1 MPPGHPQ
8 AIGRGTDSLRTRL
21 ALCIGPTNRIGSTVA
36 QTGHTVLPRFRLVVA
51 IMAVLALTALG
62 ISLFSAPRNNSVFVV
77 GLRSAQGSP
86 VERSLPEPPDW
97 KQFVALAA
105 LRRSQELD
113 RLLDL
118 PVSPPSD
125 ERPANAPANTP
136 VDSTAAATDE
146 TGPSAGLAAPE
157 ASPTSPETTPDVDT
171 TSAIDRPPAS
181 ENPVTLQLPD
191 LPDIPDVMVSFRQAL
206 AREAPQASDTADA
219 LNDKPRIAT
228 APTVETET
236 RGALP
241 AVTLPT
247 HVRLPPVRPPRVVVR
262 KKPRMAR
269 ARAARQPAAT
279 NPAAADPFAGLFGP
293 PPTQQNGR

>member
-1 MPPGHPQ
+1 M
-8 AIGRGTDSLRTRL
+8 
-21 ALCIGPTNRIGSTVA
+21 V
-36 QTGHTVLPRFRLVVA
+36 
-51 IMAVLALTALG
+51 VLALTALG

-118 PVSPPSD
+118 PISPPGD
-125 ERPANAPANTP
+125 ERPADAPANTP
-136 VDSTAAATDE
+136 VDSTAASAPAAADSTAAATDE

-181 ENPVTLQLPD
+181 ENPVTVQLPD

-219 LNDKPRIAT
+219 MHDKPRIAT
-228 APTVETET
+228 APTIETET

-262 KKPRMAR
+262 KKPRVAR
-269 ARAARQPAAT
+269 ARAARQPAAA

-293 PPTQQNGR
+293 PPAQQNGR